1 MSDATLYVDE
11 QTMRDT
17 ASTFDSAGHDVSGNR
32 GGSAIS
38 GAAGA
43 MPSLAVGAA
52 CGKIGSTLTE

>member
-32 GGSAIS
+32 HIWFAKG
-38 GAAGA
+38 
-43 MPSLAVGAA
+43 P
-52 CGKIGSTLTE
+52 